1 MLIKFKG
8 AATAKVRNPLALNP
22 LMHKG
27 GIFVTEKRQAVRR
40 RERRKYKQL
49 LRQGIWPED

>member
-1 MLIKFKG
+1 MLIKLKG
-8 AATAKVRNPLALNP
+8 VAKAKIRNPLALNP

-27 GIFVTEKRQAVRR
+27 GVFVTEKPRAVQR

-49 LRQGIWPED
+49 LRRDFWPED

>member
-1 MLIKFKG
+1 MLIKLKG
-8 AATAKVRNPLALNP
+8 TAKAKFRNPLALNP

-27 GIFVTEKRQAVRR
+27 GVFVTEKPKAIRR

-49 LRQGIWPED
+49 LRQGLWPED